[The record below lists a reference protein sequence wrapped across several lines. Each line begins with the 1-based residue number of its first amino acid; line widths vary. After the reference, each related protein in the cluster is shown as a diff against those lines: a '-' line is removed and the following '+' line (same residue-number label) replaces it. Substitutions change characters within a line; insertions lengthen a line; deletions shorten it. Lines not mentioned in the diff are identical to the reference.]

1 MSEVTTE
8 SIDNTADAGDNTE
21 VSTYKAPATQE
32 ELDNIIQKRL
42 AKERAKY
49 ADYEELKSAAE
60 KFQAIEDAKKT
71 ELEKLVE
78 QRDALEAD
86 LAAARFDAMR
96 QSIAAEYGIS
106 KEDTELFLTGD
117 NSEVLKAQAEALK
130 ARTTPDVRV
139 GTHVPGLQDRNNGE
153 SDSKDSFARSLFGI

>member
-1 MSEVTTE
+1 MSETNENVEVTE
-8 SIDNTADAGDNTE
+8 TATE
-21 VSTYKAPATQE
+21 VPTEVTVESLQA
-32 ELDNIIQKRL
+32 ELDKWKGHARTW
-42 AKERAKY
+42 EDRAKGNQDA
-49 ADYEELKSAAE
+49 ADKLKEL
-60 KFQAIEDAKKT
+60 EDAKKT

>member
-1 MSEVTTE
+1 MSETNENVEVTETTTE
-8 SIDNTADAGDNTE
+8 VPTE
-21 VSTYKAPATQE
+21 VTVESLQA
-32 ELDNIIQKRL
+32 ELDKWKGHARTW
-42 AKERAKY
+42 EDRAKGNQDA
-49 ADYEELKSAAE
+49 ADKLKEL
-60 KFQAIEDAKKT
+60 EDAKKT

-106 KEDTELFLTGD
+106 KEDTKLFLTGD